1 MPEAVVSRIRLFRA
15 SRSVRTRCPRCQQSG
30 APNSETASLP
40 NYSSPEKLLQLFRS
54 RQRRA
59 SAERSTLQCCDG
71 IAKFHAFF
79 HVITSQHSVNES
91 GMECIAG
98 ASRVATA
105 AGDFERG

>member
-15 SRSVRTRCPRCQQSG
+15 SRSVRTSGPRSQQSG

-59 SAERSTLQCCDG
+59 PAERSTLQCCDG

-79 HVITSQHSVNES
+79 HVITSQHSVNKAR
-91 GMECIAG
+91 MKRIAG
-98 ASRVATA
+98 AGRIA
-105 AGDFERG
+105 